1 MSIDRERVL
10 DVLDRAHEGPV
21 YKERD
26 FNMRVIPQAIG
37 KAIKKWGL
45 ANTCDRE
52 NPISQDDELADRYY
66 QAGMDAAVEIGLL
79 CKDTNRTIRFT
90 EEEIQSALEQ
100 APEEFWLGEGDQR
113 VCYKHRAPE
122 DPILPVW
129 TVPLSIAVTEDM
141 FMPITEGLARIPE
154 VDALEGP
161 SLETIWGRPLRSG
174 SPYELLAGR
183 HQADLMREAMRRA
196 GREGMPMDAV
206 GSSTTHY
213 GVLGGYGVPGGYRP
227 QHDLVLILSIAD
239 FMTSYESLFKLA
251 HTSLCGGSYISAS
264 SWVMLGGYSG
274 GPEGTAVACVAYGLL
289 MVAAYQGSR
298 AGVPPFD
305 IKYMGNCGRR
315 AQWALGVSNVALAR
329 NTHIVLHSINNQVA
343 GPGTKMLLY
352 ETLVGMTNMA
362 VTGVSNV
369 VGTRS
374 AGGRRTN
381 HLSPLEHKFG
391 GEVFKGAAGMTRAQA
406 NEIVKQIIPQYED
419 QLKDQPDG
427 LSFQECYD
435 VERLEPVPEWQRM
448 YDEVKEEAARL
459 GFPFK

>member
-1 MSIDRERVL
+1 MTIDRDRVL
-10 DVLDRAHEGPV
+10 AVLDKAHSGPV

-26 FNMRVIPQAIG
+26 FNLKVVSRVLNETV
-37 KAIKKWGL
+37 KKYGL
-45 ANTCDRE
+45 ANTCDPD
-52 NPISQDDELADRYY
+52 NPISADDELADRYY
-66 QAGMDAAVEIGLL
+66 QAGMEAAVKIGLM
-79 CKDTNRTIRFT
+79 CRDTNRVIQFS
-90 EEEIQSALEQ
+90 EEEIQVALEQ
-100 APEEFWLGEGDQR
+100 APQEFWLGEGDQR
-113 VCYKHRAPE
+113 VCYQHRDPE
-122 DPILPVW
+122 DPVLPVW
-129 TVPLSIAVTEDM
+129 TVPLSIAVTEDV
-141 FMPITEGLARIPE
+141 FLPLVEGLARIPE

-183 HQADLMREAMRRA
+183 HQADLMREAIHRA
-196 GREGMPMDAV
+196 GRDGMPMDAV

-227 QHDLVLILSIAD
+227 HHDLVLILSIAD
-239 FMTSYESLFKLA
+239 FWTSYESLFKLA
-251 HTSLCGGSYISAS
+251 HTCNCGGKYISAS
-264 SWVMLGGYSG
+264 SWCMLGGYPG

-289 MVAAYQGSR
+289 MVAAYQGARS
-298 AGVPPFD
+298 GVPPFD

-315 AQWALGVSNVALAR
+315 AQWALGVSNQALSR
-329 NTHIVLHSINNQVA
+329 NTQIVVHSINNQVA
-343 GPGTKMLLY
+343 GPGTKMVLY

-362 VTGVSNV
+362 VSGVSNV

-381 HLSPLEHKFG
+381 YLSPLEHKFG
-391 GEVFKGAAGMTRAQA
+391 GEVFKGAAGMSREQA
-406 NEIVKQIIPQYED
+406 NEIVKQILPKYED

-435 VERLEPVPEWQRM
+435 VERLEPTPEWQRM
-448 YDEVKEEAARL
+448 YDEVKEEASQL